1 MAKITGK
8 VFDIQKFSINDG
20 PGIRTTVFLKGCP
33 LDCLWC
39 HNPESKRHEPEI
51 SFIYEKCIMCGYCA
65 AECPNKC
72 HVIDAKGGHAY
83 DREKCLR
90 CGKCTVECYSK
101 ALEVIGKEM
110 TVGEVMTEVLKDV
123 PFYETSNGG
132 MTISGG
138 EPMAQFEFTKA
149 LLKEAKKH
157 KLHNCLET
165 SGYAPLARYKEVL
178 EDIDIFLYDFKES
191 DPARH
196 LKCTGVPLDTIKK
209 NLAALDSL
217 GAKSVLRCPIIPKI
231 NDRKSHLKEIANFA
245 NKLANIIEINI
256 LPYHPLGKSKSS
268 RIGKEY
274 PLSQKVFPE
283 EKTVMAWIET
293 VHSHTGVP
301 VKKG

>member
-1 MAKITGK
+1 MTQITGK

-39 HNPESKRHEPEI
+39 HNPESKGGEPEI
-51 SFIYEKCIMCGYCA
+51 SFISEKCILCGYCA
-65 AECPNKC
+65 AICPSRC
-72 HVIDAKGGHAY
+72 HTIDDKGHAY
-83 DREKCLR
+83 DRTKCIR
-90 CGKCTVECYSK
+90 CGKCTLECYSK

-110 TVGEVMTEVLKDV
+110 TVEEVMSEVLKDV

-138 EPMAQFEFTKA
+138 EPMAQFQFTKA
-149 LLKEAKKH
+149 LLEEAKKH

-165 SGYAPLARYKEVL
+165 SGYAPMERYREIVKLV
-178 EDIDIFLYDFKES
+178 DIFLFDCKES
-191 DPARH
+191 EPARH
-196 LKCTGVPLDTIKK
+196 LKCTGVPQDVIVK
-209 NLAALDSL
+209 NLIELDSL
-217 GAKSVLRCPIIPKI
+217 GAKTVLRCPIIPKI
-231 NDRKSHLKEIANFA
+231 NDRKSHFKEIAN
-245 NKLANIIEINI
+245 LANRLSNIMEINI

-274 PLSQKVFPE
+274 PISSKVFPE
-283 EKTVMAWIET
+283 DDEVRTWIET
-293 VHSHTGVP
+293 VQSATKVP

>member
-1 MAKITGK
+1 MKNVSGI

-39 HNPESKRHEPEI
+39 HNPESKGKEPEI
-51 SFIYEKCIMCGYCA
+51 SFISEKCILCGYCA
-65 AECPNKC
+65 ATCPNKC
-72 HVIDAKGGHAY
+72 HAIDGKGHSY
-83 DREKCLR
+83 DRAKCLR
-90 CGKCTVECYSK
+90 CGKCTMECYSK
-101 ALEVIGKEM
+101 ALELIGKEM
-110 TVGEVMTEVLKDV
+110 TVEEVMSEVLKDV

-138 EPMAQFEFTKA
+138 EPMAQFQFTKA
-149 LLKEAKKH
+149 LLEDAKKH

-165 SGYAPLARYKEVL
+165 SGYAPMERYKEVL
-178 EDIDIFLYDFKES
+178 RNVDIFLYDFKES

-196 LKCTGVPLDTIKK
+196 LKCTGVPQDIIVN
-209 NLAALDSL
+209 NLVELDSL
-217 GAKSVLRCPIIPKI
+217 GAKSVLRCPIIPKL
-231 NDRKSHLKEIANFA
+231 NDRKNHLLEIA
-245 NKLANIIEINI
+245 KLANRLSNIIEINI

-274 PLSQKVFPE
+274 PLSCKEFPDE
-283 EKTVMAWIET
+283 DEVRSWIEMVQNST
-293 VHSHTGVP
+293 RVP